1 MISVI
6 KKLNLL
12 LTKREKNF
20 LGLLFI
26 FSILVSFLETFSIS
40 LVMVFASIA
49 TNFDIIYTNKYYN
62 FLYNILG
69 CTSCPNFVVL
79 FGVLLILFYI
89 FRAFIITIFTYASN
103 RFSYGRFRHFAVK
116 FFNNY
121 LNFEYKEFTSKNSS
135 KLSKV
140 IISDSSD
147 LTQIID
153 AILQIFSEGLNV
165 AFIYFALLFVHFKLT
180 LVLSCL
186 LIIKIIFIAKFFSKR
201 IKKAG
206 KERHES
212 SVNVSKTFADSFW
225 NFKIIKLFNTQKIV
239 NKKFDKN
246 CSNLVR
252 VNTLNAIL
260 QTFPR
265 LILETV
271 GFSSLI
277 AVIVYVVYMYH
288 NATAII
294 PLVSMYAFAFYRFL
308 PAINKILASYNRLVF
323 FRHTL
328 DSVNEYLFIE
338 QENLSENKITFNK
351 NIKLNNL
358 SFEYNTKSK
367 ILNNI
372 NLEINK
378 NEKVAFVGES
388 GAGKSTIADIIMGLY
403 KPVSGSIFIDG
414 QLLDSTNIK
423 SWRQK
428 IGYIPQNIYLFDGT
442 VADNVVFGREYN
454 ENKIID
460 VLQKANIYNFLLT
473 KEGVNTLVGDGGILL
488 SGGQKQ
494 RIAIARALY
503 SDPEILI
510 LDEAT
515 SALDNQTEEA
525 IMHEIY
531 NLNTN
536 KTLIIIAHRLTTV
549 EGCDKIYKIES
560 SNINLV
566 KDLDKFYLPNKNEYF
581 I

>member
-1 MISVI
+1 MINVI

-12 LTKREKNF
+12 LSKREKNF
-20 LGLLFI
+20 LYLLFI

-49 TNFDIIYTNKYYN
+49 TNFDVIYTNKYYN
-62 FLYNILG
+62 YLYNFLKCESG
-69 CTSCPNFVVL
+69 PNFVVL

-89 FRAFIITIFTYASN
+89 FRAIIITIFTYASN
-103 RFSYGRFRHFAVK
+103 RFSYGRFRHFATR

-121 LNFEYKEFTSKNSS
+121 LNFEYKEFTNKNAS

-147 LTQIID
+147 LTQVID
-153 AILQIFSEGLNV
+153 AVLQIFSEGLNV
-165 AFIYFALLFVHFKLT
+165 AFIYCALLFAHFKLT
-180 LVLSCL
+180 LVLSFL
-186 LIIKIIFIAKFFSKR
+186 LIIKILLIAKFFSER

-206 KERHES
+206 KERHDFN
-212 SVNVSKTFADSFW
+212 VNVSRTYADSFW
-225 NFKIIKLFNTQKIV
+225 NFKIIKLFNTQTII

-246 CSNLVR
+246 CSELVN
-252 VNTLNAIL
+252 VNTLHAIL

-277 AVIVYVVYMYH
+277 AVIIYVVYMYH

-328 DSVNEYLFIE
+328 DAVGEYLYIK
-338 QENLSENKITFNK
+338 QENLGDKNINFNK
-351 NIKLNNL
+351 NIILNNL
-358 SFEYNTKSK
+358 SFEYDSKSK

-372 NLEINK
+372 NLEIKK
-378 NEKVAFVGES
+378 NEHIAFIGQS
-388 GAGKSTIADIIMGLY
+388 GAGKSTIVDIIMGLY
-403 KPVSGSIFIDG
+403 KPISGDIFIDG
-414 QLLDSTNIK
+414 QLLDSSNIK

-442 VADNVVFGREYN
+442 VADNVVFGRTFN
-454 ENKIID
+454 EQKVIN

-473 KEGVNTLVGDGGILL
+473 KEGINTLVGDGGILL

-515 SALDNQTEEA
+515 SALDNNTEQA

-531 NLNTN
+531 NLNEN

-549 EGCDKIYKIES
+549 ERCDKIYKIEDG
-560 SNINLV
+560 NIYYENV
-566 KDLDKFYLPNKNEYF
+566 FRDRPVFYSE
-581 I
+581 